1 MTRGTEVVS
10 AALPFPNPA
19 RPAPPRVPRP
29 ARWVLGNGLRVVAVP
44 WTTLPQVGAR
54 LIVPA
59 GAACDPDGL
68 EGTAAFVGAMLTEGT
83 ERTPADELNAALDRL
98 GASLT
103 AGVGHDFAEI
113 DLFLL
118 AETLPEAMQLLAE
131 TVRFP
136 AFPEG
141 ETARVRAETLD
152 ALAARVDE
160 PANVAD
166 DRLGEAVFGR
176 GHPYARPPL
185 GTSAAVEAIS
195 RDALAELHAL
205 HYQPDGAAL
214 IVAGDFEVGAL
225 RELIDSAWGDWNG
238 TARAA
243 AVPEQHSREPG
254 ADVLRVGWAEAAQ
267 GELRLGGPGMPRSSP
282 DWVPA
287 GVANY
292 LLGGSTITGRLGA
305 NLREDKGWTYG
316 IRSGFGAALRSGGWV
331 IETAVDAEFIDRSLQ
346 EIDREL
352 SRLVREEVPLDEL
365 RRAKDALI
373 LSLPRAFETPGR
385 IIGRF
390 ATVEAFGLGEQ
401 YWDGFAAAVEAV
413 TAEQVRSMAERYFH
427 PDQLARVVVGP
438 PPEGETA

>member
-1 MTRGTEVVS
+1 MAS
-10 AALPFPNPA
+10 SALPFPHPA
-19 RPAPPRVPRP
+19 RPAAPRVPRP
-29 ARWVLGNGLRVVAVP
+29 ARWVLDNGLRVVAVP

-59 GAACDPDGL
+59 GAACDPEAL
-68 EGTAAFVGAMLTEGT
+68 EGTATFLGAMLTEGT
-83 ERTPADELNAALDRL
+83 EHTPADELNARLDRL
-98 GASLT
+98 GAALT
-103 AGVGHDFAEI
+103 AQVGHDFAEV

-136 AFPEG
+136 AFPEA

-152 ALAARVDE
+152 ALAARDDD

-166 DRLGEAVFGR
+166 DRLGVALFGPE
-176 GHPYARPPL
+176 HPYARPPL
-185 GTSAAVEAIS
+185 GTAAGVEAIS
-195 RDALAELHAL
+195 PGALRQLHAL
-205 HYQPDGAAL
+205 HYRPEGAAL
-214 IVAGDFEVGAL
+214 IVAGDFDIGAL
-225 RELIDSAWGDWNG
+225 RELLDSTWGEWQGAAVAPPLPDQAPFQAGPNVLHV
-238 TARAA
+238 ARA
-243 AVPEQHSREPG
+243 
-254 ADVLRVGWAEAAQ
+254 DAAQ

-282 DWVPA
+282 DWVAA

-316 IRSGFGAALRSGGWV
+316 IRSGFGAALGPGGWV
-331 IETAVDAEFIDRSLQ
+331 IDAAVDAEFIDRALE

-352 SRLVREEVPLDEL
+352 SRLVREEVPPDEL

-390 ATVEAFGLGEQ
+390 ATAEAFCLGDG
-401 YWDGFAAAVEAV
+401 YWEGFAEAVESV
-413 TAEQVRSMAERYFH
+413 TVEQVRTMAERYFD
-427 PDQLARVVVGP
+427 PDRLARVVVGP
-438 PPEGETA
+438 PVEAGSG